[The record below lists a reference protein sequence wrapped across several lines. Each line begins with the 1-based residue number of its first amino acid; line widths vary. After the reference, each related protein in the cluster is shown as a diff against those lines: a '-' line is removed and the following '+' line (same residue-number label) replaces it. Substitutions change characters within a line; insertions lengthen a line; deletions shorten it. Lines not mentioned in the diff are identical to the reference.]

1 MRRTRVALLFAAAA
15 AMVASA
21 CSPPGPTPS
30 PQSSLPP
37 PPTAA
42 VGADGQPIQS
52 LCDLLSSQDFSTVIG
67 GTATAPDTSKA
78 SATSATCEYGKNL
91 RLVANVS
98 ASADEADLAFDQ
110 ASKKLSAPE
119 AGTMAGVDESASG
132 TTSGN
137 LGLVVRRRLL
147 VFTIEIPANVD
158 QGKFKLIQLGG
169 MVLERAHALGT

>member
-1 MRRTRVALLFAAAA
+1 MRRTRVALLLAAAA
-15 AMVASA
+15 ATFATA
-21 CSPPGPTPS
+21 CSPPGPTSS
-30 PQSSLPP
+30 PQPSLPP

-42 VGADGQPIQS
+42 VGVDGQPIEN
-52 LCDLLSSQDFSTVIG
+52 LCELLSSQDFTSVTG
-67 GTATAPDTSKA
+67 GTATAPDASKA
-78 SATSATCEYGKNL
+78 TATSATCEYGKNM
-91 RLVANVS
+91 RLAVNVS
-98 ASADEADLAFDQ
+98 ASADEAELAFDQ

-147 VFTIEIPANVD
+147 VFTIEIPASVD

-169 MVLERAHALGT
+169 MLLERAHALGT